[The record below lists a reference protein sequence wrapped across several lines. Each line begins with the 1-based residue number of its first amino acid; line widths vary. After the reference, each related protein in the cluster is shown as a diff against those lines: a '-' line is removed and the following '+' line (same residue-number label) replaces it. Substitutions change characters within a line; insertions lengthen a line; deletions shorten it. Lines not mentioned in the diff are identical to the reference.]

1 MPRLIPLRPA
11 AACALALM
19 FALSIAGSASAL
31 PGTNQPPR
39 LRVVGRG
46 GKVLAERSV
55 GTSGR
60 VSIKTSPKANC
71 LGRGTGGSGRAVKIK
86 GATALGVLARAS
98 KSTSTLRPLLLTD
111 HFLAEFGLGLCGIGH
126 SNATSRLSWYLKV
139 NHKDPQRG
147 GEQVKVRPGDEVL
160 WALEPFPYPEELSL
174 VAPFS
179 ANSNVPFEVTVY
191 SYDDKGKKK
200 PAAGA
205 IVTGASG
212 PTDAGGHAMVT
223 LSEKAALIARLGKDI
238 PSNSAVIAICLPDG
252 ACPTP

>member
-1 MPRLIPLRPA
+1 MPRLIPFRLA
-11 AACALALM
+11 AACALALL
-19 FALSIAGSASAL
+19 FALSIAGSVSAL
-31 PGTNQPPR
+31 PGTNQPLH
-39 LRVVGRG
+39 LRVVGKG
-46 GKVLAERSV
+46 GKVLAESSV
-55 GTSGR
+55 GASGK

-71 LGRGTGGSGRAVKIK
+71 LGKGTGGSGRAVKIK
-86 GATALGVLARAS
+86 GATALGVLAKAS
-98 KSTSTLRPLLLTD
+98 KSTSALKPLLLTD
-111 HFLAEFGLGLCGIGH
+111 HFLSEFGLGLCGIGH
-126 SNATSRLSWYLKV
+126 SKATSTLSWYLKV
-139 NHKDPQRG
+139 DHKNPQRG

-179 ANSNVPFEVTVY
+179 ANPNVPFEVTVY

-212 PTDAGGHAMVT
+212 PTDASGHAMVT
-223 LSEKAALIARLGKDI
+223 LSEEATLTARLGKDI
-238 PSNSAVIAICLPDG
+238 PSNNAVVAMCLPNG